1 MNITSPISLGELV
14 DKITILEIKKERIQD
29 ENKLKNVIVELNALR
44 KVLSKCLSNKEY
56 NNLLKLLEE
65 LKQIN
70 LKLWV
75 IEDEIRDWER
85 KKEFGSEFIKLAR
98 SVYFTNDERANIK
111 KNINVLFGSTLV
123 EEKSYNDYK

>member
-44 KVLSKCLSNKEY
+44 KVLSECLSNKEY
-56 NNLLKLLEE
+56 DNLLKLLEE

-111 KNINVLFGSTLV
+111 KNINILFGSTLV

>member
-56 NNLLKLLEE
+56 DKLLKLLEE

-70 LKLWV
+70 LKLWI

-111 KNINVLFGSTLV
+111 KNINILFRSTLV

>member
-56 NNLLKLLEE
+56 DKLLKLLEE

-70 LKLWV
+70 LKLWI

-85 KKEFGSEFIKLAR
+85 KKEFGSEFIQLAR

-111 KNINVLFGSTLV
+111 KNINILFGSTLV

>member
-1 MNITSPISLGELV
+1 
-14 DKITILEIKKERIQD
+14 
-29 ENKLKNVIVELNALR
+29 
-44 KVLSKCLSNKEY
+44 
-56 NNLLKLLEE
+56 LLKLLEE

-111 KNINVLFGSTLV
+111 KNINILFGSTLV

>member
-111 KNINVLFGSTLV
+111 KNINILFGSTLV

>member
-85 KKEFGSEFIKLAR
+85 KKEFGSEFIQLAR

-111 KNINVLFGSTLV
+111 KNINILFESTLV